1 MPQSQTS
8 NLIRFD
14 FFELDLRA
22 GELRKRG
29 IRLRLQE
36 QPFLILQTLL
46 ENPGEIV
53 TREELKKKIWPE
65 DTFVD
70 FDHGLHSAVNRLRD
84 ALSDSADRP
93 RYVETVS
100 RRGYRFIGRIDS
112 PASPSG
118 SNGQLASASEGGE
131 EKPASEIW
139 NSWTRFLAGFGIAAV
154 IVGLLIAF
162 NVWGLKEWLVGSGS
176 RRTFRALAVLPLDN
190 LSSDPKQD
198 PVADG
203 MTEDLITEISKLPNL
218 KVISHTS
225 VMPYRGSHKTLPQIA
240 QELKVDVVVDGAV
253 QLEGDRVR
261 VTARLVDASSDQQIW
276 AEHYDR
282 ELSNVLLLQNEVA
295 RDVAKQIDLKLTP
308 QQRLRLQA
316 GARPVVPEAY
326 QAYLL
331 GRYYWNQRTASGL
344 AKAGQYF
351 QEAISKD
358 PNYALAYSGLSDYYA
373 FLTLI
378 GGPEILPP
386 IQAMTQSKAAAVK
399 ALQLD
404 GGAAETHTSMAHVL
418 HNYDWDF
425 AAAEREFQRAIELN
439 PNYATAH
446 HLYSHLLMQLGRT
459 DQSLYEATLA
469 QELDPASPFIN
480 NGLARQY
487 YLARKYDQAI
497 AQCHAALNFDPA
509 YLPARIQLGLAYE
522 QKGMLKEAIGQ
533 LEKARDMAAS
543 LPMAHA
549 LLAHA
554 YATAG
559 RKAEAQKELILLT
572 HIGRE
577 RYVPAS
583 YLAIVAIA
591 LGDKNQA
598 FAYLQKSYVDRS
610 EQLLYLSVEPLVD
623 PLRSDP
629 RFETLLK
636 KVGLKP

>member
-1 MPQSQTS
+1 
-8 NLIRFD
+8 
-14 FFELDLRA
+14 
-22 GELRKRG
+22 
-29 IRLRLQE
+29 
-36 QPFLILQTLL
+36 
-46 ENPGEIV
+46 
-53 TREELKKKIWPE
+53 
-65 DTFVD
+65 
-70 FDHGLHSAVNRLRD
+70 
-84 ALSDSADRP
+84 
-93 RYVETVS
+93 
-100 RRGYRFIGRIDS
+100 
-112 PASPSG
+112 
-118 SNGQLASASEGGE
+118 
-131 EKPASEIW
+131 
-139 NSWTRFLAGFGIAAV
+139 
-154 IVGLLIAF
+154 
-162 NVWGLKEWLVGSGS
+162 
-176 RRTFRALAVLPLDN
+176 
-190 LSSDPKQD
+190 
-198 PVADG
+198 
-203 MTEDLITEISKLPNL
+203 
-218 KVISHTS
+218 
-225 VMPYRGSHKTLPQIA
+225 MPYRGSHKTLPQIA

>member
-131 EKPASEIW
+131 EKPASKIW

-378 GGPEILPP
+378 GGPELLPP